1 MTTHAAEVHRAR
13 DTWLHLVR
21 RFPLRPIR
29 SERELDRAAG
39 VIDELLARPRLD
51 ADERDYLEVLG
62 DLVERYEE
70 KAHPIPP
77 ASDAELLAFLIE
89 QKGVTQAEVSRAAGM
104 PVSTVSEILSGKRAV
119 PRFKI
124 GPLAAFFNIEPAAFA
139 FEHGKAR

>member
-1 MTTHAAEVHRAR
+1 MTTHAAEVRRPRHTYL
-13 DTWLHLVR
+13 DLVR

-29 SERELDRAAG
+29 SGRELDRASG
-39 VIDELLARPRLD
+39 VIDELLSRPRLD
-51 ADERDYLEVLG
+51 PDERDYLEVLS

-89 QKGVTQAEVSRAAGM
+89 QKGVTQVEVSRAVGM
-104 PVSTVSEILSGKRAV
+104 PVSTVSEIVAGKRTV

-124 GPLAAFFNIEPAAFA
+124 GALAAFFNIEPAAFA
-139 FEHGKAR
+139 FERGKV